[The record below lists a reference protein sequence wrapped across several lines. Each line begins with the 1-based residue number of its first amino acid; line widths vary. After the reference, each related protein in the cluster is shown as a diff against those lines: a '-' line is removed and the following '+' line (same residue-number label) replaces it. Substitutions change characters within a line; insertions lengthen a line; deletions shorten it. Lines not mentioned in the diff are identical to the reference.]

1 MKAKIYSILFA
12 AASVFGCTSCDSLD
26 LVPESSI
33 ADSGYWKD
41 ADQFNAFH
49 TGISS
54 YLRGQSYNFYI
65 FGELRSNIF
74 NGVPFG
80 GEATQGVENVYNNTL
95 SAVNSGVSNYGNF
108 YDIINQINLMIAK
121 AEETTLISEANKS
134 YYLGE
139 AYGLRAYLYF
149 HLLRSYGDVILYTD
163 YTSGTT
169 LDLSNLTRKQ
179 DPAADVMAQIKSDIK
194 ASETAFGNNY
204 AFTKGKNFWSLG
216 ATKMLKG
223 EVYLW
228 SGKQMGGG
236 TSDYESALQA
246 LQEVKNCPNIALL
259 DSYQSVFSFSNKKN
273 NEVIYAIYN
282 GENESAMFGGSWRG
296 NFIPQQAYMNSG
308 AYYTESGEN
317 VKTTSDSQLNGL
329 VRAPLDMDLY
339 DDLYLDND
347 PRKRINLRS
356 VYKADAEGNIAY
368 VGAYPYK
375 YQGTMLTGGSERQ
388 WYDDYIIYR
397 YADCL
402 LLIAE
407 AKALLEQDITE
418 EINLIRKRAYGE
430 NYSDAVAY
438 PNDKGDFYVGNK
450 FVGSDEDP
458 VEAVLKERL
467 REMIFEGRR
476 WYDIR
481 LFNKTD
487 KYSLAT
493 SSKLL
498 WPINQGAI
506 TNNNALKQTSGY

>member
-41 ADQFNAFH
+41 ADQFSAFH

-54 YLRGQSYNFYI
+54 YLRGKSYNFYI

-95 SAVNSGVSNYGNF
+95 SAVNSGVSNYGDF
-108 YDIINQINLMIAK
+108 YNIINQINLMIAK

-169 LDLSNLTRKQ
+169 LDLSNLTRTQ

-317 VKTTSDSQLNGL
+317 VKQTSDSQLNGL

-339 DDLYLDND
+339 DKLYLDND

-407 AKALLEQDITE
+407 AKALLGQDIAE
-418 EINLIRKRAYGE
+418 EINAVRKRAYGE

-438 PNDKGDFYVGNK
+438 PNDKGDFYADNK

>member
-12 AASVFGCTSCDSLD
+12 AASVFGYTSCDSLD

-33 ADSGYWKD
+33 VDSGYWQD

-54 YLRGQSYNFYI
+54 YLRDQSYSLYVL
-65 FGELRSNIF
+65 GELRSNIF

-80 GEATQGVENVYNNTL
+80 GEATQGVENVYYNTL
-95 SAVNSGVSNYGNF
+95 SAVNPGVSNYGNF
-108 YDIINQINLMIAK
+108 YNIINQINLMIAK
-121 AEETTLISEANKS
+121 AEETTLITEANKN

-139 AYGLRAYLYF
+139 SYGLRAYLYF

-169 LDLSNLTRKQ
+169 LDLSNLNRTQ
-179 DPAADVMAQIKSDIK
+179 DSAETVMAQIKSDI
-194 ASETAFGNNY
+194 ASSEAAFGSDY

-236 TSDYESALQA
+236 TSDYQTALQA

-259 DSYQSVFSFSNKKN
+259 DSYKDVFSFSKKRN

-282 GENESAMFGGSWRG
+282 GENEKAMFNGSWRG
-296 NFIPQQAYMNSG
+296 NFVPQQAYMNSG

-317 VKTTSDSQLNGL
+317 VKETSDSQLNGL
-329 VRAPLDMDLY
+329 VRAPLDLELY

-356 VYKADAEGNIAY
+356 V
-368 VGAYPYK
+368 
-375 YQGTMLTGGSERQ
+375 
-388 WYDDYIIYR
+388 
-397 YADCL
+397 
-402 LLIAE
+402 
-407 AKALLEQDITE
+407 
-418 EINLIRKRAYGE
+418 
-430 NYSDAVAY
+430 
-438 PNDKGDFYVGNK
+438 
-450 FVGSDEDP
+450 
-458 VEAVLKERL
+458 
-467 REMIFEGRR
+467 
-476 WYDIR
+476 
-481 LFNKTD
+481 
-487 KYSLAT
+487 
-493 SSKLL
+493 
-498 WPINQGAI
+498 
-506 TNNNALKQTSGY
+506 

>member
-41 ADQFNAFH
+41 ADQFSAFH

-95 SAVNSGVSNYGNF
+95 SAVNSGVSNYGDF
-108 YDIINQINLMIAK
+108 YNIINQINLMIAK

-169 LDLSNLTRKQ
+169 LDLSNLTRTQ

-317 VKTTSDSQLNGL
+317 VKSTSDSQLNGL
-329 VRAPLDMDLY
+329 VRAPLDMALY

-407 AKALLEQDITE
+407 AKALLGQDIAE
-418 EINLIRKRAYGE
+418 EINAVRKRAYGE

-438 PNDKGDFYVGNK
+438 PNDKGDFYADNK

-498 WPINQGAI
+498 WPINQSAI

>member
-1 MKAKIYSILFA
+1 MKAKIYSILLA
-12 AASVFGCTSCDSLD
+12 AASVFGYTSCDSLD

-54 YLRGQSYNFYI
+54 YLRNYSYGLYVY
-65 FGELRSNIF
+65 GEMRSNIF
-74 NGVPFG
+74 NGIPFG
-80 GEATQGVENVYNNTL
+80 GEATQGVENLYYNTL
-95 SAVNSGVSNYGNF
+95 SAVNPGISNYGGF
-108 YDIINQINLMIAK
+108 YYVINQINMLIAK
-121 AEETTLISEANKS
+121 AEETTLISDADKK

-139 AYGLRAYLYF
+139 GYGLRAFLYF
-149 HLLRSYGDVILYTD
+149 HLLRTYGDVILYTD

-169 LDLSNLTRKQ
+169 LDLSNLNRTQ
-179 DPAADVMAQIKSDIK
+179 DSAESVMAQIKSDI
-194 ASETAFGNNY
+194 ASSEAAFGSNY

-223 EVYLW
+223 DVYLW

-236 TSDYESALQA
+236 TSDYQTALTA

-259 DSYQSVFSFSNKKN
+259 ESYKDVFSFSNKKN
-273 NEVIYAIYN
+273 NEVIYSIYN
-282 GENESAMFGGSWRG
+282 GENEQAMFNGSWGG

-308 AYYTESGEN
+308 AYYTEDGEN
-317 VKTTSDSQLNGL
+317 VKNTSDSQLNGL
-329 VRAPLDMDLY
+329 LRAPLDLELY

-356 VYKADAEGNIAY
+356 VYKETEGEIAY

-375 YQGTMLTGGSERQ
+375 YQGTMLSGGSQRQ
-388 WYDDYIIYR
+388 WYDDFIIYR

-402 LLIAE
+402 LMIAE
-407 AKALLEQDITE
+407 AKVLLGEDITE
-418 EINLIRKRAYGE
+418 EINAVRKRAYGD
-430 NYSDAVAY
+430 NYSDEVAY
-438 PNDKGDFYVGNK
+438 PNDKGDFYAGNK

-458 VEAVLKERL
+458 IEAVLKERL

-481 LFNKTD
+481 LFNMTD

-498 WPINQGAI
+498 WPIDQSTL
-506 TNNNALKQTSGY
+506 TNNNQLKQTSGY